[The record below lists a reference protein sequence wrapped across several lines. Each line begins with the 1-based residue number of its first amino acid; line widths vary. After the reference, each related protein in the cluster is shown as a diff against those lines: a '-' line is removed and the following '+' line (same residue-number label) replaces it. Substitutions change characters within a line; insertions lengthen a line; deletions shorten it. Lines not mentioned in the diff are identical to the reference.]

1 MTQQENERHG
11 NRPGG
16 INQGRDHQVPGQR
29 LPRLHPHRRQRSVM
43 WRDIFLQNREGVLE
57 IIQRFNA

>member
-16 INQGRDHQVPGQR
+16 IKA
-29 LPRLHPHRRQRSVM
+29 
-43 WRDIFLQNREGVLE
+43 E
-57 IIQRFNA
+57 IIKFPVSGFRDFTSIAARDP